1 MIGRSYRRPMSMNAS
16 MSHGFPA
23 QWTTSM
29 ARVRSV
35 IRLSASAASMFSVSA
50 SQSAKT
56 GIAFWI
62 RMPSTDPMSVAGAVM
77 ISSPGSGLTAP
88 IAAWIAPV
96 PESVEKAYLTPC
108 ISANRSSSLRIWPD
122 LPQLSSAPSIT
133 SITASSSSSPITQV

>member
-1 MIGRSYRRPMSMNAS
+1 MNAS

-96 PESVEKAYLTPC
+96 PESVEKAYLD
-108 ISANRSSSLRIWPD
+108 AVYLREQV
-122 LPQLSSAPSIT
+122 LQLADMAGLAP
-133 SITASSSSSPITQV
+133 AFFGPVHHLHHRVELLVPITQV